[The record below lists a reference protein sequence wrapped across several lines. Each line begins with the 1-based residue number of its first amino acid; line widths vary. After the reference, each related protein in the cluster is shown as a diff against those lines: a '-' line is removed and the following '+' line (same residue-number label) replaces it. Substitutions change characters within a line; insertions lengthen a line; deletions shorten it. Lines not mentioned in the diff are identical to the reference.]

1 MTSLHQDVD
10 FYKTQKDTTQGTPT
24 AAQTLR
30 KIKQAYYAR
39 EEASQHELLQR
50 HWRQAI
56 GILAKRGA
64 RFVVIK
70 RGSKLP
76 TRKGW
81 NLTENTL
88 TKQQALEHLDAG
100 DNISHAAGTGDL
112 YFFDFDYDAER
123 GHECAQLSGGLYFYR
138 ENATRK
144 AKFVFSCPEP
154 IPTRLKSKTHGIDL
168 LGINANGTHAQG
180 VIAGMHNSGV
190 PVRWGGHTVPVLSA
204 ETVAALWEEW
214 TDADLFATEKPETHR
229 DTTYATADLARVADA
244 LKYVDPNDMDYTT
257 WQGIIAAIH
266 DAFGDDALDM
276 VVDWA
281 DGKPGEVETKWHTYE
296 REYTGKPA
304 TLDTV
309 FYLARKGGWPD
320 TWLQDR
326 LREYRCWLAS
336 PEAIGE
342 LKEAGFKNPARAIKL
357 LDTILQDC
365 EDRKRLRV
373 KPGYAALARK
383 SGIGPGSL
391 NGKDGYL
398 ARLAAPKNEH
408 PGYIKLVTDV
418 RRTVDKDT
426 GEVLH
431 SEYAPT
437 VIELVLRNPITLNT
451 HGEGD
456 RVVENWHLYREFRP
470 DEMFINNHAVY
481 NATHPQADLKP
492 LGDNG
497 LSVLLPLLDGPL
509 TIAEAAEETG
519 HTYGAMARTIRRYA
533 EHGLVDVTAGERNR
547 KTYTL
552 KEEWRTILQANR
564 PRTTTY
570 TVLFDRHVKALK
582 SRGKYL
588 RSIGEDERAAKV
600 EAEMDRLKP
609 VLDKAK
615 ARAGIVPYQVV
626 RTNKE
631 QERLRRL
638 THAYVTGERAEHR
651 PKYQKQTA
659 TDQWRRKE
667 YAKDRAAAEC
677 DWEEF
682 NAWATVQHGPGWWVH
697 KDITDVLGQYRVYE
711 INSDHVPPIRWVGEQ
726 VAS

>member
-1 MTSLHQDVD
+1 VTIIADDVD
-10 FYKTQKDTTQGTPT
+10 FYNPQKDTTLGTPT

-30 KIKQAYYAR
+30 QIKRPYYAK
-39 EEASQHELLQR
+39 EEASQQNLLQR

-56 GILAKRGA
+56 GVIAKRDG

-81 NLTENTL
+81 NLTVNTL
-88 TKQQALEHLDAG
+88 TKQQALGHLDAG
-100 DNISHAAGTGDL
+100 DNISLAAGTGNL
-112 YFFDFDYDAER
+112 YIIDFDGDADR
-123 GHECAQLSGGLYFYR
+123 GHECAQLAGGLYFYR
-138 ENATRK
+138 ENATHK
-144 AKFVFSCPEP
+144 AKFVFSCPDP

-214 TDADLFATEKPETHR
+214 TDSDLFATEKPESQQ
-229 DTTYATADLARVADA
+229 DATYATADLARVADA
-244 LKYVDPNDMDYTT
+244 LKYVDPNSIDYTT

-266 DAFGDDALDM
+266 DALGDDALDL

-281 DGKPGEVETKWHTYE
+281 DGKRGEVEAKWHTYD

-304 TLDTV
+304 TLESV

-326 LREYRCWLAS
+326 LKEYRLWLAS
-336 PEAIGE
+336 PAAIEA
-342 LKEAGFKNPARAIKL
+342 LKEAGFKNPEKARKL

-365 EDRKRLRV
+365 EGRRRLRI
-373 KPGYAALARK
+373 KPGYAHLCK
-383 SGIGPGSL
+383 GSTISKA
-391 NGKDGYL
+391 GMGAYL
-398 ARLAAPKNEH
+398 ARLYTSGFVALY
-408 PGYIKLVTDV
+408 PGEKG
-418 RRTVDKDT
+418 DT
-426 GEVLH
+426 M
-431 SEYAPT
+431 A
-437 VIELVLRNPITLNT
+437 IELVLHNLNT
-451 HGEGD
+451 YTPYGEGVQ
-456 RVVENWHLYREFRP
+456 VVQNWKLYREFRS
-470 DEMFINNHAVY
+470 DETFINNHGVY
-481 NATHPQADLKP
+481 NATHPDADLKP

-497 LSVLLPLLDGPL
+497 LGALLPLLDGPL

-519 HTYGAMARTIRRYA
+519 HTYGAMARTLRRYA
-533 EHGLVDVTAGERNR
+533 EHGLVGVTAGERNR

-552 KEEWRTILQANR
+552 KDDWRDILQANR

-570 TVLFDRHVKALK
+570 TVLFNRHVDALE

-588 RSIGEDERAAKV
+588 HSKGEHEKAAKV
-600 EAEMDRLKP
+600 EAEYTRLKL

-615 ARAGIVPYQVV
+615 AHAGIVPYQVV

-631 QERLRRL
+631 QERRRRL
-638 THAYVTGERAEHR
+638 AHAVVIGERAEHR
-651 PKYQKQTA
+651 PKHRKA
-659 TDQWRRKE
+659 TDGDQWRRRE
-667 YAKDRAAAEC
+667 YAKDRAGAESQ
-677 DWEEF
+677 WEEL
-682 NAWATVQHGPGWWVH
+682 NAWASMQHGPGWWSH
-697 KDITDVLGQYRVYE
+697 MDITDVLGQYRLYGIVSE
-711 INSDHVPPIRWVGEQ
+711 GVPTIRWVGEQ
-726 VAS
+726 AVAA